1 MEKTK
6 IDAFSKWIDTLQS
19 RKEIEAT
26 LVRLE
31 RAKDGHDIAYSVV
44 ANMYGIKGIDSR
56 TVLSEL
62 FVQTL
67 IDLAPNLKKHPNVPS
82 VSYHIRKMVREL
94 EWDQKESR
102 QKKEEQNDSAKT
114 YILVVKK
121 IMEWKKLEIE
131 GYLKDGD
138 VDYEIVK
145 YSDFDG
151 NVNSDETAIQFE
163 GDMYVL
169 TDILKMIESRFGK
182 DAFDNITL
190 TYVQDRISND
200 SLTMSQTLYLL
211 QDEE

>member
-200 SLTMSQTLYLL
+200 SLTMSQALYLL

>member
-1 MEKTK
+1 MEKNK
-6 IDAFSKWIDTLQS
+6 IDAFSKWIDTRES

-26 LVRLE
+26 LGRLE
-31 RAKDGHDIAYSVV
+31 CARDGHDIAYSVV
-44 ANMYGIKGIDSR
+44 ANMYGIKGINSG

-67 IDLAPNLKKHPNVPS
+67 INLAPNLKRQLNVHS

-94 EWDQKESR
+94 EWGQKENR
-102 QKKEEQNDSAKT
+102 QKKQEQNDSAKT

-121 IMEWKKLEIE
+121 IMEWKKAEIE

-151 NVNSDETAIQFE
+151 NVNSDETAIQFK
-163 GDMYVL
+163 GDMYDL
-169 TDILKMIESRFGK
+169 TDVLKMIETEFGQ

-190 TYVQDRISND
+190 IYVQDRISND